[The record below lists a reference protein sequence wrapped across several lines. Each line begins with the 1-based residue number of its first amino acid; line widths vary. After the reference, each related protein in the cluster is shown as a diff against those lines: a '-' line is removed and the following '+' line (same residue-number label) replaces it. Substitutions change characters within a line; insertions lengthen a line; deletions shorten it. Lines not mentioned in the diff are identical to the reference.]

1 MKTTLVALALLTA
14 TARAD
19 DRPWHGS
26 VGVGGSLV
34 IAGAQGDRQRLD
46 AAIDV
51 KPSSRY
57 GLSLAWRGIEP
68 KDNDHHD
75 GLLIAGL
82 VLEGAA
88 ARPRPVLDL
97 HADVGVDLDAKR
109 PLIGGGIRP
118 TLTIYGPLGLV
129 FDTGVYVI
137 VDGIE
142 GTRLQLMS
150 STLLAVR
157 W

>member
-1 MKTTLVALALLTA
+1 MKTLVALGLLAA
-14 TARAD
+14 TAHAD

-34 IAGAQGDRQRLD
+34 LTGDQGDRNRID
-46 AAIDV
+46 AAIDL
-51 KPSSRY
+51 KPASRY
-57 GLSLAWRGIEP
+57 GVSLAWRGVEP
-68 KDNDHHD
+68 RDNDHHD

-82 VLEGAA
+82 VYEGAA
-88 ARPRPVLDL
+88 SRPRLVLDL
-97 HADVGVDLDAKR
+97 HADVGFDLDARR

-118 TLTIYGPLGLV
+118 TLMIYGPVGLV

-137 VDGIE
+137 VDGID
-142 GTRLQLMS
+142 GTRVQLMS

>member
-1 MKTTLVALALLTA
+1 MKALALLLLASTA
-14 TARAD
+14 DAD
-19 DRPWHGS
+19 PRPWHGS

-34 IAGAQGDRQRLD
+34 LAGAQGDRSRID
-46 AAIDV
+46 AAIDL
-51 KPSSRY
+51 KPGSRY

-82 VLEGAA
+82 VYEGAA
-88 ARPRPVLDL
+88 SRPRLSLDL
-97 HADVGVDLDAKR
+97 HADAGFDLDAKR

-137 VDGIE
+137 FDGID
-142 GTRLQLMS
+142 GTRLQVMS

>member
-1 MKTTLVALALLTA
+1 MKPLVALALLTA
-14 TARAD
+14 TAHAD

-34 IAGAQGDRQRLD
+34 LTGEQGDRNRID

-51 KPSSRY
+51 KPASRY
-57 GLSLAWRGIEP
+57 GVSLAWRGIEP
-68 KDNDHHD
+68 KSNDHHD

-82 VLEGAA
+82 VYEGAA
-88 ARPRPVLDL
+88 ARPRLVLDL
-97 HADVGVDLDAKR
+97 HADVGIDLDARR
-109 PLIGGGIRP
+109 PLFGGGIRP
-118 TLTIYGPLGLV
+118 TLMIYGPLGLV

-137 VDGIE
+137 VDGIDR
-142 GTRLQLMS
+142 TRLQVMS
-150 STLLAVR
+150 STLLALR